1 MPGLSRL
8 LHPECVQNYV
18 LYERSLRI
26 ACVKAPRPLRC
37 VLVGR
42 ESFVS
47 PPSTQAQPTTHTRF
61 SLQRHASPSQLQ
73 WAFAEVVRRHG
84 NGEAVSCT
92 RPAQSEWP

>member
-8 LHPECVQNYV
+8 LHPECIGNYI

-42 ESFVS
+42 DETPLFLPHQGS
-47 PPSTQAQPTTHTRF
+47 THTTP

-84 NGEAVSCT
+84 NGEAVRFA
-92 RPAQSEWP
+92 RPALC